1 MGENADL
8 AEEEKEEKS
17 ENILKQYLYIAGY
30 DSLNYSRME
39 EWEKFKMTEVEQGWS
54 NMKFNVNLSAI

>member
-17 ENILKQYLYIAGY
+17 ENIFKQYLYIAGY
-30 DSLNYSRME
+30 ELLNYSRME

-54 NMKFNVNLSAI
+54 NMKFNVNRSAI